1 MKKVIQAEI
10 GNSITRY
17 EDLWILKLECGH
29 TLKVPRPPRSKNK
42 PPKKK
47 DCRECDAKLESVT
60 RPEPTCR
67 CGHPQDIHTFSG
79 CDSLYCR
86 CNGFAALEADS
97 DRRQEGRRP

>member
-1 MKKVIQAEI
+1 MKKVIEAKI

-29 TLKVPRPPRSKNK
+29 TLQVSRPPRSKNG

-47 DCRECDAKLESVT
+47 DCRECDAKLDAVT
-60 RPEPTCR
+60 QPEPKCH
-67 CGHPQDIHTFSG
+67 CGHGKHIHTFSG

-86 CNGFAALEADS
+86 CNGFASLEANVD
-97 DRRQEGRRP
+97 DGREGGRR